1 MKSGKIG
8 RIRLDPAKH
17 QVLYGPKGRLFRAV
31 LCHAGKMNRTGKEAG
46 RKRNGKDPKRAIE
59 PFPFVIKGAEKEKIS
74 EGRSGRGRSPGKTKR
89 PGGSQKAKKV
99 GWASEDKKRPAD
111 LDWTYLG
118 HPAHQLLEKAVR
130 P

>member
-1 MKSGKIG
+1 
-8 RIRLDPAKH
+8 
-17 QVLYGPKGRLFRAV
+17 
-31 LCHAGKMNRTGKEAG
+31 MNRTGKEARQETEREG
-46 RKRNGKDPKRAIE
+46 SKRAIE
-59 PFPFVIKGAEKEKIS
+59 PFPFVIKGAGKEKIS

-89 PGGSQKAKKV
+89 PGGSQKAKKAR
-99 GWASEDKKRPAD
+99 WASEDKKRPAD